1 MVEKATAVGL
11 NNREKKEEKMM
22 KTMKKVLAVV
32 LALAM
37 IIPGVYF
44 GNQKQNDVQAAASVS
59 TDMLNIKVQVA
70 VDGADVIR
78 VIASVDSLDYR
89 KVGFEL
95 TTPSGVK
102 TFETTTVYERI
113 VSNVTDEE
121 YEFSPK
127 LVDISSEY
135 FVTAI

>member
-59 TDMLNIKVQVA
+59 TDMLNIKVPQWVHQ
-70 VDGADVIR
+70 
-78 VIASVDSLDYR
+78 
-89 KVGFEL
+89 
-95 TTPSGVK
+95 
-102 TFETTTVYERI
+102 
-113 VSNVTDEE
+113 
-121 YEFSPK
+121 
-127 LVDISSEY
+127 
-135 FVTAI
+135 